1 MVATST
7 PTATAAIPG
16 RVSARHGQHAARAAA
31 QSWRALDADHVREL
45 RVWAD
50 ADPRRYKTKLPRWQR
65 TSDHHELTDGILKA
79 WHHDPQTG
87 CRVYVEDGSSW
98 VWEYDPSTGRRHRV
112 AKGSKGRVTWLSRD
126 RYLTSV
132 LALVLTQPGAQ
143 DVLKAHH
150 VDADTFKRWVRHES
164 LYADQRTGRRVVV
177 RAVTVATLM
186 EVDKRTVQRCRAAGR
201 ALGLYVTLF
210 PGRMLSQREQVR
222 ARYNGSPQRGLAAE
236 SAFVVPREI
245 AGRGVVSCL
254 HRGAAPGKN
263 SNYRES
269 LVTVNP
275 EGEKEATSSRLTN
288 KRRRR
293 ASAGY
298 RLAKAVV
305 EALPFTRETDPSRL
319 AGLLW
324 RFATATPA
332 WTAQDVVQH
341 VNAVNERRG
350 WSSVISPLEL
360 KRPAYALL
368 SSYLRD
374 ADPNADHP
382 RLFEIE
388 QAERRARHA
397 AEGRRIAAEIRAG
410 VRCCAHC

>member
-1 MVATST
+1 MVATPT

-50 ADPRRYKTKLPRWQR
+50 ADPRRYKSKLPRWHRQSAQR
-65 TSDHHELTDGILKA
+65 DLT
-79 WHHDPQTG
+79 TG
-87 CRVYVEDGSSW
+87 QYAETGASW
-98 VWEYDPSTGRRHRV
+98 VWEYDPTTGRRQPV
-112 AKGSKGRVTWLSRD
+112 LKGSRGRVTWLSRE
-126 RYLTSV
+126 RYLTTVLGLV
-132 LALVLTQPGAQ
+132 LAQPGAQ

-150 VDADTFKRWVRHES
+150 VDADTFRRWVRHES
-164 LYADQRTGRRVVV
+164 LWADQRTGRRVIV

-201 ALGLYVTLF
+201 ALGLYVTVY
-210 PGRMLSQREQVR
+210 PGRMLTQREQVQ

-236 SAFVVPREI
+236 SAFVVPRAI
-245 AGRGVVSCL
+245 AGTGVMSCL
-254 HRGAAPGKN
+254 HRGAAPGQN
-263 SNYRES
+263 SNDRKS
-269 LVTVNP
+269 LVTVNTD
-275 EGEKEATSSRLTN
+275 GEMEATSSRLTN

-298 RLAKAVV
+298 KLARAVV
-305 EALPFTRETDPSRL
+305 EALPFARETHPSNL
-319 AGLLW
+319 AGLLH

-368 SSYLRD
+368 ASYLRD

-410 VRCCAHC
+410 LRCCAHC